1 MLAWYIWLM
10 LTPDTAPYRYQQVT
24 TGKASEFPELELE
37 AWPDLTISQYNVRIE
52 ETEKPIAQA
61 WFGQREGQPRVLLD
75 WKNQAGEPVLALDRK
90 VSELSALAAA
100 IDKYAP
106 RDALLLSWWDTS
118 RQLALLTGRDV
129 LFHTPLYEPLIIPP
143 EWRPHTQAIL
153 AYESEQTAPADPREQ
168 ELFQRFTQ
176 SLVNPLT
183 EGLDTLR
190 QLADKRDAY
199 LIVHISDLYKLGLM
213 YPDRFGVAYKPYRLT
228 GNLHGMISHVK
239 TEMTNHGYYAYTL
252 QSLTDELIRAFF
264 LTDEASYNTLLARLL
279 PFTSQPSPVELT
291 APQLVYQQGGYWV
304 YRLTGKTPAKAQD
317 FPQPALGNHDKT
329 TDSTLPADQV
339 Q

>member
-1 MLAWYIWLM
+1 LLTWYTWLI
-10 LTPDTAPYRYQQVT
+10 LTPDTAPYHYQPVT
-24 TGKASEFPELELE
+24 TGKAGEFPELELDT
-37 AWPDLTISQYNVRIE
+37 WPDLTISQYNIQTE
-52 ETEKPIAQA
+52 EAGKPIAQA
-61 WFGQREGQPRVLLD
+61 WFGQREGRPRVLLN
-75 WKNQAGEPVLALDRK
+75 WKNQTGEPILALDQK
-90 VSELSALAAA
+90 ASELSTLAAA

-106 RDALLLSWWDTS
+106 PDALLLSWWDTS

-129 LFHTPLYEPLIIPP
+129 LFHTPLHEPLIIPP
-143 EWRPHTQAIL
+143 EWQSREQAIRT
-153 AYESEQTAPADPREQ
+153 YESEQTAPADRQEQ

-183 EGLDTLR
+183 EGLNTLR
-190 QLADKRDAY
+190 QLAGKRDAY

-213 YPDRFGVAYKPYRLT
+213 YPDRFGIAYKPYRLT

-279 PFTSQPSPVELT
+279 PFTGRPSPVELT
-291 APQLVYQQGGYWV
+291 APHLIYQQGGYWV
-304 YRLTGKTPAKAQD
+304 YRLTENTPAKARD
-317 FPQPALGNHDKT
+317 TLQPALSDQGKT